1 MIDGV
6 LLPDIDEDTVMSDE
20 EIKEMIINIVECKY
34 GEAENNQKIDL
45 LARVTG
51 LKKLSDYIYWPDTV
65 GLDLHASK
73 EEIVTKVLED
83 MKRL

>member
-1 MIDGV
+1 MREEVGKIIDRFA
-6 LLPDIDEDTVMSDE
+6 
-20 EIKEMIINIVECKY
+20 EIYEWDVES
-34 GEAENNQKIDL
+34 EAENNQKIDL

-51 LKKLSDYIYWPDTV
+51 LKNLSDYIYWPDTV